1 MIDIH
6 CHILPGLD
14 DGAKHM
20 EESVRMAR
28 QAADQGIH
36 AVIAT
41 PHHKTTRYENDRSK
55 VVEAVHQLNSR
66 LREEHIPLKVHPGQE
81 IRVFEHMGHTFDET
95 ELLTLNET
103 GVYVLIELP
112 SHEVPRY
119 TDHLIYN
126 LSTQGYI
133 PIIAH
138 PERNQII
145 LDDSDVLYEFVKNG
159 ALSQVTASSLTGKL
173 GKKVRKF
180 SESLIEHKLAHVI
193 ASDAHHIDHRSFD
206 LQEAYESVRKR
217 MDIAHVKQLSE
228 NAYDILNG
236 ERIHLYEPTR
246 LKSKGLFSFLK

>member
-6 CHILPGLD
+6 CHILPDLD

-28 QAADQGIH
+28 QAVDQGIH

-41 PHHKTTRYENDRSK
+41 PHHKTTRYENDRQTVLES
-55 VVEAVHQLNSR
+55 VRQLNNR

-81 IRVFEHMGHTFDET
+81 IRIFEHMGHTFDET
-95 ELLTLNET
+95 ELLSLNET

-112 SHEVPRY
+112 SHEIPRY

-138 PERNQII
+138 PERNQVI
-145 LDDSDVLYEFVKNG
+145 LENSDILYEFVKNG
-159 ALSQVTASSLTGKL
+159 GLSQVTASNLTGKL
-173 GKKVRKF
+173 GKKVRHF
-180 SESLIEHKLAHVI
+180 SESLIEHNLAHVI
-193 ASDAHHIDHRSFD
+193 ASDAHHIEHRAFD
-206 LQEAYESVRKR
+206 LQDAYQSVRKR
-217 MDIAHVKQLSE
+217 MDTAYVKQLSE

-236 ERIHLYEPTR
+236 ERIHSYEPTR
-246 LKSKGLFSFLK
+246 LKSKGLFGWFK

>member
-28 QAADQGIH
+28 YAANQGIH

-41 PHHKTTRYENDRSK
+41 PHHKTTRYENDRAT
-55 VVEAVHQLNSR
+55 VLEAVHQLNTR

-95 ELLTLNET
+95 ELLSLNET

-112 SHEVPRY
+112 SHEIPRY

-126 LSTQGYI
+126 LLTQGYV

-138 PERNQII
+138 PERNQVI
-145 LDDSDVLYEFVKNG
+145 LDDVDVLYQFVKTG

-180 SESLIEHKLAHVI
+180 SEQLIEHHLAHVV
-193 ASDAHHIDHRSFD
+193 ASDAHGLERRGFD
-206 LQEAYESVRKR
+206 LQEAYQSVRKR
-217 MDIAHVKQLSE
+217 MDTSYVSMLSE

-236 ERIHLYEPTR
+236 ERIHLYEPKP
-246 LKSKGLFSFLK
+246 LKSKGLFGWIK